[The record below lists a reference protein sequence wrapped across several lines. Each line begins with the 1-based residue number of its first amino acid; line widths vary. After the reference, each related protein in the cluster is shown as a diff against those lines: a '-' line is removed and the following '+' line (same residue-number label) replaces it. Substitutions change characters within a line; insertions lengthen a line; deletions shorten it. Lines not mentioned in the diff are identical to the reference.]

1 VEDVMKKQKEKKR
14 KEIVVI
20 DKGIDTDA
28 VGHGVTVC
36 CYGAFAPFR

>member
-1 VEDVMKKQKEKKR
+1 MKERKRKEK

-28 VGHGVTVC
+28 VRHGFRIC
-36 CYGAFAPFR
+36 CRGPFIAAR

>member
-1 VEDVMKKQKEKKR
+1 MKEQKRKEK
-14 KEIVVI
+14 KEIVVL

-36 CYGAFAPFR
+36 CRGAFIGIRG